1 MSWTSELAVV
11 EGGDLV
17 TLVAIVTFGV
27 VVVEVSVEV
36 AVTLFAVLK

>member
-11 EGGDLV
+11 EGVDML

-27 VVVEVSVEV
+27 VVVEVSAGV
-36 AVTLFAVLK
+36 ALTLFAVLK